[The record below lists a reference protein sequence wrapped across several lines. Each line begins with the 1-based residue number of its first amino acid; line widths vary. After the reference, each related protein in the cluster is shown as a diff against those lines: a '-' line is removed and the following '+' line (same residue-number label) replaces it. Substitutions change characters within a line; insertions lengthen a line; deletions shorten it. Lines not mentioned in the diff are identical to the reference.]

1 MKNEDMFQ
9 MRQLKDSDLEEFN
22 ALLRY
27 VFQVT
32 GDELLKSGWEE
43 DEILPSLTLV
53 THLL

>member
-32 GDELLKSGWEE
+32 GDELLSQAGKKMKS
-43 DEILPSLTLV
+43 SV
-53 THLL
+53 QKHQY